1 MSGLRI
7 INPGARST
15 VQDSGRRGYR
25 RHGLSAGGALDIHSF
40 SWANKLLDN
49 PANSACVEILLGG
62 FEAEA
67 EADIVVAVAGAAT
80 SVRVNG
86 SPRDGWQTVQLAKG
100 DRFAVD
106 PTRSGRIT
114 YLATPGG
121 FDTATWFG
129 SRSVVVREQIE
140 GIEAIQKGDI
150 LSPAHATARYQPRQ
164 VPERFR
170 GHYSG
175 RLTLRLVP
183 AAQYS
188 LFHQEDLLR
197 LTTSTYRVSN
207 QSDRMGFRLEGPA
220 LERVPQGIISEGIAV
235 GSVQIPGDGNPIVL
249 LNDCQTIGGYP
260 KPGTLGALDSGKL
273 AQGLPGQ
280 ALEFCFAHVADIQ
293 NERVVFHRFFS
304 ESRWHTDGYSLSW
317 R

>member
-1 MSGLRI
+1 MSGLRV
-7 INPGARST
+7 INPGARAT

-49 PANSACVEILLGG
+49 PANSACVELLLGG

-67 EADIVVAVAGAAT
+67 ETDMVVAVAGAAT
-80 SVRVNG
+80 RVRVNG
-86 SPRDGWQTVQLAKG
+86 QPQNGWQTVQLSQG

-114 YLATPGG
+114 YIATPGG

-150 LSPAHATARYQPRQ
+150 LSPVHATSRYQPRR

-170 GHYSG
+170 GHYSD
-175 RLTLRLVP
+175 RMTLRLVP

-188 LFHQEDLLR
+188 QFNQDDLLR

-207 QSDRMGFRLEGPA
+207 HSDRMGFRLEGPA
-220 LERVPQGIISEGIAV
+220 LERVPTGIISEGIAV
-235 GSVQIPGDGNPIVL
+235 GSVQVPGDGKPIVL

-260 KPGTLGALDSGKL
+260 KPGTLGALDAGQL
-273 AQGLPGQ
+273 AQRLPGQ
-280 ALEFCFAHVADIQ
+280 ELEICFANVADIQ

-304 ESRWHTDGYSLSW
+304 ESCWHSDGYSLSW

>member
-1 MSGLRI
+1 MSGLRV
-7 INPGARST
+7 INPGARAT

-49 PANSACVEILLGG
+49 PANCACVEILLGG

-67 EADIVVAVAGAAT
+67 ETDMVIAVAGAAT
-80 SVRVNG
+80 SIRVNG
-86 SPRDGWQTVQLAKG
+86 NTADGWQTVQLHKG
-100 DRFAVD
+100 DTIAVD
-106 PTRSGRIT
+106 PARSGRIT

-121 FDTATWFG
+121 FDTPTWFG

-140 GIEAIQKGDI
+140 GIEAIQKEDI
-150 LSPAHATARYQPRQ
+150 LSPVHATARYQPRQ

-170 GHYSG
+170 GHYSD

-188 LFHQEDLLR
+188 LFHQDDLLR
-197 LTTSTYRVSN
+197 LTTNTYRVSN
-207 QSDRMGFRLEGPA
+207 QSDRMGFRLDGPA
-220 LERVPQGIISEGIAV
+220 LERAPEGIISEGIAV
-235 GSVQIPGDGNPIVL
+235 GSVQIPGDGKPIVL

-260 KPGTLGALDSGKL
+260 KPGTLGALDAGEL
-273 AQGLPGQ
+273 AQRLPGQ
-280 ALEFCFAHVADIQ
+280 ELEFCFANLADIQ
-293 NERVVFHRFFS
+293 NERVVFHRFFC
-304 ESRWHTDGYSLSW
+304 ETRWHTDGYSLSW
-317 R
+317 I

>member
-1 MSGLRI
+1 MSGLRV

-15 VQDSGRRGYR
+15 IQDSGRRGYR
-25 RHGLSAGGALDIHSF
+25 RHGLSAGGALDIHSY

-62 FEAEA
+62 FQAEA
-67 EADIVVAVAGAAT
+67 EIDMVIAVAGAAT
-80 SVRVNG
+80 SIRVNG
-86 SPRDGWQTVQLAKG
+86 SPVDDWQTVQLHKG
-100 DRFAVD
+100 DTIAVD
-106 PTRSGRIT
+106 PAHSGRIT

-140 GIEAIQKGDI
+140 GIEAIQKGNI
-150 LSPAHATARYQPRQ
+150 LSPANTIAEYKPRQ

-170 GHYSG
+170 GHYSD

-188 LFHQEDLLR
+188 LFHQDDLLR
-197 LTTSTYRVSN
+197 LTTSTYQISN

-235 GSVQIPGDGNPIVL
+235 GSVQIPGDGKPIVL

-260 KPGTLGALDSGKL
+260 KPGTIGALDAGKL
-273 AQGLPGQ
+273 AQRLPGQ
-280 ALEFCFAHVADIQ
+280 ELEFCFADVADIQ
-293 NERVVFHRFFS
+293 NERVIFHRFFS
-304 ESRWHTDGYSLSW
+304 ETYWHSDGTDLKW
-317 R
+317 K